1 MEFMKYNF
9 MGNKADENVPDQDLS
24 NTTGS
29 SFDDVKTE
37 TAESDTQDNSS
48 SVYSDDT
55 STDTEQSSHNG
66 SVINEQGEHNGPIV
80 SDIDGLYTYGQ
91 LAKLLNKPENNL
103 RYLINT
109 FRDYIHPVAVTTSA
123 NAKRANFKYSESD
136 YASLKQILAYKE
148 KGIQNAEIMK
158 LLENGPADDNNDNED
173 DQIDI
178 IGKRILALYKNKL
191 SERDQQIINEF
202 NLVNARNQKAI
213 ENLLQK
219 VSDVYL
225 EQREFYE
232 SALSETKKQNEILKG
247 QNDKLQKQ
255 LTDAQNII
263 SSSKEAYELNNQ
275 VISDAQEIILKQSE
289 YIEKL
294 KDELSHDGEQTSEKK
309 GFFSRLFGL

>member
-1 MEFMKYNF
+1 M
-9 MGNKADENVPDQDLS
+9 
-24 NTTGS
+24 
-29 SFDDVKTE
+29 
-37 TAESDTQDNSS
+37 
-48 SVYSDDT
+48 
-55 STDTEQSSHNG
+55 
-66 SVINEQGEHNGPIV
+66 IN
-80 SDIDGLYTYGQ
+80 
-91 LAKLLNKPENNL
+91 KLLMNL
-103 RYLINT
+103 
-109 FRDYIHPVAVTTSA
+109 
-123 NAKRANFKYSESD
+123 
-136 YASLKQILAYKE
+136 
-148 KGIQNAEIMK
+148 
-158 LLENGPADDNNDNED
+158 
-173 DQIDI
+173 
-178 IGKRILALYKNKL
+178 
-191 SERDQQIINEF
+191 

-294 KDELSHDGEQTSEKK
+294 RMSFHMMVNKLQKRK
-309 GFFSRLFGL
+309 GFFQDYLDFNLIPSYKFISYT

>member
-1 MEFMKYNF
+1 

-24 NTTGS
+24 STTESNFNDVNAETSEPDSQDDFS
-29 SFDDVKTE
+29 SD
-37 TAESDTQDNSS
+37 
-48 SVYSDDT
+48 YSTGT

-109 FRDYIHPVAVTTSA
+109 FRDFIHPVAVTTSA

-136 YASLKQILAYKE
+136 YATLKQILAYKE
-148 KGIQNAEIMK
+148 KGIQNAEIIK

-173 DQIDI
+173 DQIAI
-178 IGKRILALYKNKL
+178 IAKRVLAFYKKNL
-191 SERDQQIINEF
+191 SDRDQQVINQF
-202 NLVNARNQKAI
+202 SLVNARNQKAL
-213 ENLLQK
+213 ESLLQQ

-225 EQREFYE
+225 DQKKFYE
-232 SALSETKKQNEILKG
+232 SALSETKKQNEILKE

>member
-1 MEFMKYNF
+1 

-37 TAESDTQDNSS
+37 TEESDTQDNSS

-109 FRDYIHPVAVTTSA
+109 FRDFIHPVAVTTSA

-136 YASLKQILAYKE
+136 YATLKQILAYKE

-219 VSDVYL
+219 L
-225 EQREFYE
+225 AMF
-232 SALSETKKQNEILKG
+232 I
-247 QNDKLQKQ
+247 
-255 LTDAQNII
+255 
-263 SSSKEAYELNNQ
+263 
-275 VISDAQEIILKQSE
+275 
-289 YIEKL
+289 
-294 KDELSHDGEQTSEKK
+294 
-309 GFFSRLFGL
+309 

>member
-1 MEFMKYNF
+1 MLK
-9 MGNKADENVPDQDLS
+9 S
-24 NTTGS
+24 W
-29 SFDDVKTE
+29 SF
-37 TAESDTQDNSS
+37 
-48 SVYSDDT
+48 
-55 STDTEQSSHNG
+55 
-66 SVINEQGEHNGPIV
+66 
-80 SDIDGLYTYGQ
+80 
-91 LAKLLNKPENNL
+91 
-103 RYLINT
+103 
-109 FRDYIHPVAVTTSA
+109 
-123 NAKRANFKYSESD
+123 
-136 YASLKQILAYKE
+136 
-148 KGIQNAEIMK
+148 
-158 LLENGPADDNNDNED
+158 LENGPADDNNDNED

>member
-1 MEFMKYNF
+1 M
-9 MGNKADENVPDQDLS
+9 
-24 NTTGS
+24 
-29 SFDDVKTE
+29 
-37 TAESDTQDNSS
+37 
-48 SVYSDDT
+48 
-55 STDTEQSSHNG
+55 
-66 SVINEQGEHNGPIV
+66 
-80 SDIDGLYTYGQ
+80 
-91 LAKLLNKPENNL
+91 
-103 RYLINT
+103 
-109 FRDYIHPVAVTTSA
+109 
-123 NAKRANFKYSESD
+123 
-136 YASLKQILAYKE
+136 
-148 KGIQNAEIMK
+148 
-158 LLENGPADDNNDNED
+158 
-173 DQIDI
+173 
-178 IGKRILALYKNKL
+178 
-191 SERDQQIINEF
+191 
-202 NLVNARNQKAI
+202 VNARNQKAI

-219 VSDVYL
+219 VSNVYL

>member
-1 MEFMKYNF
+1 
-9 MGNKADENVPDQDLS
+9 MGSRKTDENLPEQDLS
-24 NTTGS
+24 STTESNFNDVNSETSEPDSQDDFS
-29 SFDDVKTE
+29 SD
-37 TAESDTQDNSS
+37 
-48 SVYSDDT
+48 YSTGT
-55 STDTEQSSHNG
+55 STDTEQNNHNG
-66 SVINEQGEHNGPIV
+66 SVVNEQDGHNGPIV

-109 FRDYIHPVAVTTSA
+109 FRDFIHPVAVTTSA

-136 YASLKQILAYKE
+136 YATLKQILAYKE
-148 KGIQNAEIMK
+148 KGIQNAEIIK

-173 DQIDI
+173 DQIAI
-178 IGKRILALYKNKL
+178 IAKRVLAFYKKNL
-191 SERDQQIINEF
+191 SDRDQQVINQF
-202 NLVNARNQKAI
+202 SLVNARNQKAL
-213 ENLLQK
+213 ESLLQQ

-225 EQREFYE
+225 DQKKFYE
-232 SALSETKKQNEILKG
+232 SALSETKKQNEILKE

-263 SSSKEAYELNNQ
+263 SSSKDAYELNSQ

>member
-1 MEFMKYNF
+1 
-9 MGNKADENVPDQDLS
+9 
-24 NTTGS
+24 
-29 SFDDVKTE
+29 
-37 TAESDTQDNSS
+37 
-48 SVYSDDT
+48 
-55 STDTEQSSHNG
+55 
-66 SVINEQGEHNGPIV
+66 
-80 SDIDGLYTYGQ
+80 
-91 LAKLLNKPENNL
+91 
-103 RYLINT
+103 
-109 FRDYIHPVAVTTSA
+109 
-123 NAKRANFKYSESD
+123 
-136 YASLKQILAYKE
+136 
-148 KGIQNAEIMK
+148 MK

-232 SALSETKKQNEILKG
+232 SALSEILKG

-263 SSSKEAYELNNQ
+263 SSSKDAYELNSQ